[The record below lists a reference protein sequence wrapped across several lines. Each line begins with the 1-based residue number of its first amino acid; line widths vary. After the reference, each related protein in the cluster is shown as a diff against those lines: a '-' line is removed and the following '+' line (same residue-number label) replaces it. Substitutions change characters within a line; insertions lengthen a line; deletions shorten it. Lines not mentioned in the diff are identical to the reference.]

1 MANPAKSATRSP
13 KSRRYLKLLL
23 FFCALALVDGLF
35 VEPNWI
41 QVTHSTVRGNV
52 PAPLKI
58 AHLTDLH
65 TSHLGFRE
73 KRLLKL
79 LDQEAP
85 DVIVIAGDTI
95 SGWGTYG
102 GESELLKRLHA
113 PLGVWLVRGN
123 WEDNRPRKDEHK
135 FYGSLGVH
143 FLFNQSAEIRKGIW
157 LIGLDDPT
165 FGRPNLSEALS
176 GVPAGAYRIAL
187 FHSPKYFSTTAG
199 RYDLALAGHSHG
211 GQVRIPFLKPL
222 WLPAGVGPYVEGW
235 FEKDGSRMYV
245 SRGVGTTFL
254 PIRFLC
260 RPELAIVTIEPVE
273 K

>member
-1 MANPAKSATRSP
+1 MNSPTRRAARRP
-13 KSRRYLKLLL
+13 KLRRLTKLLL
-23 FFCALALVDGLF
+23 LAGTLFLLDGLF
-35 VEPNWI
+35 IEPNWI
-41 QVTHSTVRGNV
+41 QVTHSTVPGNV
-52 PAPLKI
+52 ATPLKI

-79 LDQEAP
+79 LDREAP
-85 DVIVIAGDTI
+85 DVIVITGDTI
-95 SGWGTYG
+95 SGWGTYE
-102 GESELLKRLHA
+102 GESELLRRLHA

-123 WEDNRPRKDEHK
+123 WEDNHPRRDEHR
-135 FYGSLGVH
+135 FYAGLGVH
-143 FLFNQSAEIRKGIW
+143 FLYNQSAEIRKGIW

-165 FGRPNLSEALS
+165 FGRPNLSAALS
-176 GVPAGAYRIAL
+176 NVPAGAYRIAL
-187 FHSPKYFSTTAG
+187 FHSPKYFSVSAG

-211 GQVRIPFLKPL
+211 GQIRLPFLKPL
-222 WLPAGVGPYVEGW
+222 WLPAGVGSYVEGW
-235 FEKDGSRMYV
+235 FEKEGSRMYV
-245 SRGVGTTFL
+245 SRGVGTTLL